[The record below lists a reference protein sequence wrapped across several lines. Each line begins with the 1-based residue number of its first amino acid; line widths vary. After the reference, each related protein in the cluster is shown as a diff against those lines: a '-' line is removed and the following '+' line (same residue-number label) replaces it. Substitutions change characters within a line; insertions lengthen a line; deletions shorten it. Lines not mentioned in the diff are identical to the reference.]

1 VTIYSWLH
9 WLSLIVYAGASALL
23 LFVVLPLVWRERD
36 DRRRLQRAAAF
47 MRIYDPLSIA
57 ALGVLIMTGAFRL
70 TVYKEAL
77 RGAFFAQMGRQLAWK
92 LFFAFLVINL
102 AAYIAFGIGHRLVG
116 HAEIEEGP
124 DPAWVRSMLRRLA
137 VATTV
142 ALALTAL
149 TAWVALSMMGG
160 AVPVAPGP

>member
-9 WLSLIVYAGASALL
+9 WLSLALYVGATALL
-23 LFVVLPLVWRERD
+23 LLVVLPALWRERD
-36 DRRRLQRAAAF
+36 DSRRLRRAAAF
-47 MRIYDPLSIA
+47 MRIYDPLSIG

-92 LFFAFLVINL
+92 LFFAFLVINV
-102 AAYIAFGIGHRLVG
+102 AAYVAFGIGHRLVG
-116 HAEIEEGP
+116 HAEVAEEV

-137 VATTV
+137 VATALV
-142 ALALTAL
+142 LALTAL
-149 TAWVALSMMGG
+149 TVWLAFSMPPG
-160 AVPVAPGP
+160 AVPSPG